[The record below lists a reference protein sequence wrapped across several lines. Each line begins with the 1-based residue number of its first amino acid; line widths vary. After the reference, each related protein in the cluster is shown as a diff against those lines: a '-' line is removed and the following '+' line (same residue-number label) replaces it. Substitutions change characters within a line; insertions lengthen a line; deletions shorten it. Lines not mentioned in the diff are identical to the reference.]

1 MTKMSPFREDLLK
14 DKVVLVTGGGSGIC
28 FGIARA
34 LGLHGAKVAIMG
46 RREEVL
52 QKACSSLGE
61 EGVSCTYV
69 AGDVRDPSQC
79 QNVIDKVVSHYGK
92 LDILVNGAA
101 GNFLCPPEELS
112 PNGFKT
118 VVEIDL
124 IGTFNMCRLAFEHL
138 KAAKGII
145 LNISATLHY
154 VGTPFQAHVSAAKAG
169 IDALTTNLA
178 AEWGEHGIRVV
189 GIAPGPIGDTEGMRR
204 LAPGEAGE
212 RIKQEVPLKRFG
224 TVNDIAMAAVF
235 LCSEAAAYI
244 TGETLVVDGGHW
256 LAKPPMVP
264 RDLVE
269 KLVQASKSK
278 NS

>member
-1 MTKMSPFREDLLK
+1 MNSPFRSDILK
-14 DKVVLVTGGGSGIC
+14 GKVAFVTGGGSGIN
-28 FGIARA
+28 FGVAKA
-34 LGLHGAKVAIMG
+34 LASHGADIAMMG

-52 QKACSSLGE
+52 QQACQELGKL
-61 EGVSCTYV
+61 GVKTFYKS
-69 AGDVRDPSQC
+69 GDVRNPESC
-79 QNVIDKVVSHYGK
+79 QTALDETVKTLGK

-118 VVEIDL
+118 VIDIDL
-124 IGTFNMCRLAFEHL
+124 NGTFNMCRYGYQYL
-138 KAAKGII
+138 KASKGLI

-169 IDALTTNLA
+169 VDALTINLA
-178 AEWGEHGIRVV
+178 AEWGPEGIRVN

-212 RIKQEVPLKRFG
+212 KIKKEIPLRRFG
-224 TVNDIAMAAVF
+224 ETAEIGMAAVF
-235 LCSEAAAYI
+235 LASSAASYI

-256 LAKPPMVP
+256 LSKPPMVP
-264 RDLVE
+264 RSVVE
-269 KLVQASKSK
+269 QMMAKSK
-278 NS
+278 G